1 MKFLHRLFTCAA
13 LCGSVACSENG
24 IDFESAAPEPQL
36 RTVVIGCAGI
46 DITTR
51 TEIDDRLGV
60 RWVSGDSI
68 RLWARRSLAD
78 GGAASGFALENIP
91 FVFDYYSP
99 QFKQAAFTGHR
110 VDMSGFDSGRRYD

>member
-1 MKFLHRLFTCAA
+1 MNFLHRLFTCAA

-24 IDFESAAPEPQL
+24 IDFESAAPEQQF

-68 RLWARRSLAD
+68 RLWARES
-78 GGAASGFALENIP
+78 GAGAPFALENIP
-91 FVFDYYSP
+91 FVFEYY
-99 QFKQAAFTGHR
+99 
-110 VDMSGFDSGRRYD
+110 